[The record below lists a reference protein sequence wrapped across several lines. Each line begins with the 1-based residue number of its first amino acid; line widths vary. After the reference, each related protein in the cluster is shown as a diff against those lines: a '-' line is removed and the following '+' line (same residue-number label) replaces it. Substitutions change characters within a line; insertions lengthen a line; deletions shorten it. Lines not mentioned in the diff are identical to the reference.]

1 LPLTVCPYIAIYK
14 TDTLFY
20 PSQGTCAAAA
30 LAGDANAA
38 SVAKQTAGEMIA
50 AGVPHNRATRHALIA
65 ALGRAGRWREALGE
79 YTQMRQVV
87 GIFCISQIPSLFAH
101 TRLTLF
107 FFPKVIQ
114 GAEAHDKGTSP
125 HLPNLGLPV
134 LTIVQS
140 NYCLLHTSQLDCLP
154 IHGNCTLNTDTFRL
168 QNSKAHLAS
177 EQFAEFG
184 NPGRETYGVVFDALL
199 SVGGAEAAI
208 AAVALEPGGGEFFI
222 RGPRAA
228 CARAVF
234 RDGVEAGVFDDPKV
248 RPCAFPKSGGT
259 LFYL

>member
-1 LPLTVCPYIAIYK
+1 
-14 TDTLFY
+14 
-20 PSQGTCAAAA
+20 
-30 LAGDANAA
+30 
-38 SVAKQTAGEMIA
+38 
-50 AGVPHNRATRHALIA
+50 
-65 ALGRAGRWREALGE
+65 
-79 YTQMRQVV
+79 
-87 GIFCISQIPSLFAH
+87 
-101 TRLTLF
+101 
-107 FFPKVIQ
+107 
-114 GAEAHDKGTSP
+114 
-125 HLPNLGLPV
+125 
-134 LTIVQS
+134 
-140 NYCLLHTSQLDCLP
+140 
-154 IHGNCTLNTDTFRL
+154 L

-259 LFYL
+259 LFYV